1 MTTFLQALSACVAAA
16 FVAIVSTG
24 TANAQTS
31 GAQNIRIIVAYGPG
45 GGTDILARLLAPKL
59 TDLLHQQV
67 VVENRGGA
75 GSRIGSEAVARAKP
89 DGLTILMTD
98 TAFTT
103 NPSLYSK
110 MPYDSVKDFAP
121 ISLLASA
128 PVILV
133 AHPSMPAK
141 NLRELVALGKST
153 ELLAAAAGP
162 GSATSLATDLFASV
176 AQIKIRQVRY
186 KGVGPA
192 LTDVLGGQVPMMI
205 TGISSSKSHVDGGKL
220 RAIAVSGSK
229 RASSMPNVPT
239 FDEAGVPGVEANSYW
254 GALAPAGTPKE
265 VIDRLSKAMA
275 VAVKMT
281 DVSQRL
287 IELGFDPIGSSAEDY
302 RVNIQQETAR
312 WAAVIKSADIR
323 LED

>member
-1 MTTFLQALSACVAAA
+1 MERFRKIFSICAAAA
-16 FVAIVSTG
+16 FAAAASVG
-24 TANAQTS
+24 TASAQTG
-31 GAQNIRIIVAYGPG
+31 GAPSIRLIVAYGPG

-59 TDLLHQQV
+59 TDLLRQQE

-103 NPSLYSK
+103 NPSLYDK
-110 MPYDSVKDFAP
+110 MPFDSVKDFAP

-133 AHPSMPAK
+133 VHPSMPAK
-141 NLRELVALGKST
+141 NLKELVALGKGT
-153 ELLAAAAGP
+153 ELLSAAAGA

-176 AQIKIRQVRY
+176 AQIKIRQIRY

-205 TGISSSKSHVDGGKL
+205 TGISSTKSHVDGGKL
-220 RAIAVSGSK
+220 RAMAVSGGK
-229 RASSMPNVPT
+229 RAPSMPNVPT
-239 FDEAGVPGVEANSYW
+239 FDEAGVPGVDANSYW

-265 VIDRLSKAMA
+265 VIDRMSKAMA
-275 VAVKMT
+275 AAVKMT

-287 IELGFDPIGSSAEDY
+287 IELGFDPIGTTAEEY
-302 RVNIQQETAR
+302 RVNLQQETAR
-312 WAAVIKSADIR
+312 WAAVIKSADIK